1 MLEKE
6 KDLLQNEYLKCLE
19 IAKHDKYMTSLTKE
33 KIQHSYQ
40 VLEAGNFL
48 LKEENVFKNWS
59 SQRIKEARTALLLH
73 DIGRFAEITSKI
85 QFPEQSTD
93 HGILGYNILANIPE
107 YYNPRIIIPIKH
119 HGHMIEELYNDPE
132 YYTLEDPQLKYEIE
146 KITFLVRDA
155 DKIANFKLLSE
166 SGQDIW
172 TLFNIKKNTS
182 QKMPVSQEALNT
194 FLKQEV
200 IRFPDVHTNSD
211 SILFLICW
219 IFDLNYN
226 SSFAYM
232 QNNQCFEFLVEELRN
247 SNSDSS
253 TQHQIEQI
261 IQNYLH
267 QKNINSGGKL

>member
-6 KDLLQNEYLKCLE
+6 KDLLHQEYRKCLE
-19 IAKHDKYMTSLTKE
+19 IAKHNKLFTSLAKE

-40 VLEAGNFL
+40 VLDAGNYI
-48 LKEENVFKNWS
+48 LKEENTFKNWS
-59 SQRIKEARTALLLH
+59 TQRIKEARTALLLH
-73 DIGRFAEITSKI
+73 DIGRFTEIIAKI
-85 QFPEQSTD
+85 QTPQQNND
-93 HGILGYNILANIPE
+93 HCILGYNILANIPQ
-107 YYNPRIIIPIKH
+107 YYDPRIIIPIKH

-132 YYTLEDPQLKYEIE
+132 FYTREDPQLKYEIE

-166 SGQDIW
+166 SGPEIW
-172 TLFNIKKNTS
+172 TLFNIEKNTS
-182 QKMPVSQEALNT
+182 QQTPVSPEALQT

-200 IRFPDVHTNSD
+200 IRFKDVHTNSD
-211 SILFLICW
+211 CILLLICW
-219 IFDLNYN
+219 IFDLNYA

-253 TQHQIEQI
+253 AQHRIEQV
-261 IQNYLH
+261 IQDFLH
-267 QKNINSGGKL
+267 QKEQQLRG

>member
-6 KDLLQNEYLKCLE
+6 KDLLQEEYLKCLE

-33 KIQHSYQ
+33 KITHSYQ
-40 VLEAGNFL
+40 VLEVGNFL

-119 HGHMIEELYNDPE
+119 HGHMIEDLYNDPE
-132 YYTLEDPQLKYEIE
+132 FYTIEDPQLKYEIE

-172 TLFNIKKNTS
+172 KLFRL
-182 QKMPVSQEALNT
+182 QKGLKEQTPISEIVYQT

-200 IRFPDVHTNSD
+200 IRIADAKTNSD
-211 SILFLICW
+211 FILLLICW
-219 IFDLNYN
+219 IFDLNYH

-253 TQHQIEQI
+253 TQHRIKQI
-261 IQNYLH
+261 IQDYLH

>member
-6 KDLLQNEYLKCLE
+6 KNLLQEEYLKCLE

-33 KIQHSYQ
+33 KITHSYQ
-40 VLEAGNFL
+40 VLEVGNFL

-119 HGHMIEELYNDPE
+119 HGHMIEDLYNDPE
-132 YYTLEDPQLKYEIE
+132 FYTIEDPQLKYEIE

-172 TLFNIKKNTS
+172 KLFRL
-182 QKMPVSQEALNT
+182 QKGLKEQTPISEIVYQT

-200 IRFPDVHTNSD
+200 IRIADAKTNSD
-211 SILFLICW
+211 FILLLICW
-219 IFDLNYN
+219 IFDLNYH

-253 TQHQIEQI
+253 TQHRIEQI
-261 IQNYLH
+261 IQDYLH

>member
-6 KDLLQNEYLKCLE
+6 KDLLQEEYLKCLE

-33 KIQHSYQ
+33 KITHSYQ
-40 VLEAGNFL
+40 VLEVGNFL

-119 HGHMIEELYNDPE
+119 HGHMIEDLYNDPE
-132 YYTLEDPQLKYEIE
+132 FYTIEDPQLKYEIE

-172 TLFNIKKNTS
+172 KLFRL
-182 QKMPVSQEALNT
+182 QKGLKEQTPISEIVYQT

-200 IRFPDVHTNSD
+200 IRIADAKTNSD
-211 SILFLICW
+211 FILLLICW
-219 IFDLNYN
+219 IFDLNYH

-253 TQHQIEQI
+253 TQHRIEQI
-261 IQNYLH
+261 IQDYLH